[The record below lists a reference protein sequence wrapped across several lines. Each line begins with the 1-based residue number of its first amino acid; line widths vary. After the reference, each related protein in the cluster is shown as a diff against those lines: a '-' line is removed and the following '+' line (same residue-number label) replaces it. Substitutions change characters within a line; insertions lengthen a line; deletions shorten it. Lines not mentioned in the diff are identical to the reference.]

1 MNRKTIMLYD
11 KTVGSGEVKAGQDVS
26 HLSRTERDVL
36 VGLGWAHNVDSAD
49 AEDAA
54 ALAASESAARQAEAD
69 AKAAQALA
77 ENIEAQPKQVE
88 PEPKKRK

>member
-11 KTVGSGEVKAGQDVS
+11 KTVGCGEVKAGDDVS

-49 AEDAA
+49 ASEAA
-54 ALAASESAARQAEAD
+54 EAAASEGAARQAEAE
-69 AKAAQALA
+69 ARVAQAVV

-88 PEPKKRK
+88 PEQKKRK